1 MSTDRKP
8 LMQTPTNPFKT
19 ALTQPRPLVGVWSM
33 LNSATA
39 VEALS
44 GSGFDWI
51 LLDGEHSP
59 LELRDAIEHLRALN
73 GGTTLPIVRL
83 PDNDPILF
91 KRFLDAGAT
100 TIMLPQVQSAAEAKA
115 AVSAMRYAPAGARGV
130 ALMHR
135 ASRYGRVPNYL
146 QTANEGLCLIVQI
159 ETPAALDN
167 LEEIASVDGVDA
179 LFFGPGDLSAS
190 MGVLGQPDHPKVQE
204 AIAAALERASR
215 VGVPAGVLAPNPA
228 AAQRYLEMGFA
239 FVSVA
244 NDLAMLVHTAD
255 ATAAR
260 YREMAAGCK
269 NKHAAG

>member
-1 MSTDRKP
+1 MSTS
-8 LMQTPTNPFKT
+8 TNSFKA
-19 ALTQPRPLVGVWSM
+19 ALASPRPLIGVWSM

-59 LELRDAIEHLRALN
+59 LELKDAIDHLRALN

-100 TIMLPQVQSAAEAKA
+100 TVMLPQVQSAAEARA
-115 AVSAMRYAPAGARGV
+115 AVNAMRYAPRGARGV
-130 ALMHR
+130 AVMHR

-146 QTANEGLCLIVQI
+146 QTANDGLCLIVQI
-159 ETPAALDN
+159 ETPAALQN
-167 LEEIASVDGVDA
+167 LEEIAAVDGVDA

-204 AIAAALERASR
+204 AIAAAFEKACRL
-215 VGVPAGVLAPNPA
+215 GVPAGVLAPNPA

-244 NDLAMLVHTAD
+244 NDLAMLVQTAD
-255 ATAAR
+255 ANAAR
-260 YREMAAGCK
+260 HRELANGCK
-269 NKHAAG
+269 NKYAGA

>member
-1 MSTDRKP
+1 MPPST
-8 LMQTPTNPFKT
+8 NSFKA
-19 ALTQPRPLVGVWSM
+19 ALTSPRPLIGVWSM

-59 LELRDAIEHLRALN
+59 LELKDAIDHLRALH
-73 GGTTLPIVRL
+73 GGTLLPIVRL
-83 PDNDPILF
+83 PTNDPILF

-100 TIMLPQVQSAAEAKA
+100 TIMLPQVQNDAEAKA
-115 AVSAMRYAPAGARGV
+115 AVEAMRYAPQGTRGV

-159 ETPAALDN
+159 ETPTALDN

-204 AIAAALERASR
+204 AIATAFEQARR
-215 VGVPAGVLAPNPA
+215 IGKPAGVLAPNAA
-228 AAQRYLEMGFA
+228 AAQRYLEMGFT

-255 ATAAR
+255 ASAAR

-269 NKHAAG
+269 NKSAAA